1 MVSIRTKFDEFSIK
15 RGDKRDIVERKERTQ
30 EYLRQLKMEEIIE
43 RMQKLEEI
51 R

>member
-1 MVSIRTKFDEFSIK
+1 MRTKFDDFSLK
-15 RGDKRDIVERKERTQ
+15 RGDKREIVERKERTQ
-30 EYLRQLKMEEIIE
+30 EYVRQLKMEEIIE